1 VIVRILLGCLIA
13 LCLVGSTVQ
22 ASDLTT
28 VDEAAELEL
37 VPHGMI
43 APEPID
49 VIAPI
54 RTPIACELPAAAIHI
69 SRLHVTD
76 AFRPPQA

>member
-1 VIVRILLGCLIA
+1 MIVRILLGCLVA

-28 VDEAAELEL
+28 VDDAAELEL
-37 VPHGMI
+37 VPQGLI

-54 RTPIACELPAAAIHI
+54 RTPIACELPAATVPV